1 MKNEKNIL
9 VAFLLNLFFSLFE
22 LIGGALTGSVAI
34 ISDSVHDFG
43 DAVSIGIAYALER
56 EAGREADEHKNERYS
71 LIGGVITSVV
81 LIVGSVATIF
91 NAVRR
96 FFVPAEI
103 NYDGMLIFA
112 LIGVAVNGIAAFV
125 THGGENMNVRA
136 VNLHMLEDVLGWITV
151 LIGAAVMKVTDFAY
165 IDPILSIG
173 VSLFILV
180 SAVKNIK
187 GGVHSHHH
195 HGHNHDCHGHHDR

>member
-34 ISDSVHDFG
+34 ISDSVHDLG
-43 DAVSIGIAYALER
+43 DAVSIGIAFILER
-56 EAGREADEHKNERYS
+56 KAGREPDADKKERYTR
-71 LIGGVITSVV
+71 LGGAITGGV
-81 LIVGSVATIF
+81 LILGSAAAIC

-112 LIGVAVNGIAAFV
+112 VVGVVVNSVAALV
-125 THGGENMNVRA
+125 THGGDNMNIRA
-136 VNLHMLEDVLGWITV
+136 VNLHMLEDVLGWAAV
-151 LIGAAVMKVTDFAY
+151 LIGAAVMKVTDFYY

-173 VSLFILV
+173 VSLFIMI

-187 GGVHSHHH
+187 GGEHNHHHH
-195 HGHNHDCHGHHDR
+195 HGHHHHN

>member
-34 ISDSVHDFG
+34 ISDSVHDLG
-43 DAVSIGIAYALER
+43 DAVSIGIAFILER
-56 EAGREADEHKNERYS
+56 KAGRERDADKKEMYTR
-71 LIGGVITSVV
+71 LGGTITGGV
-81 LIVGSVATIF
+81 LILGSAAAIF

-96 FFVPAEI
+96 FFVPSEI

-112 LIGVAVNGIAAFV
+112 VIGVAVNSAAAFV

-136 VNLHMLEDVLGWITV
+136 VNLHMLEDVLGWVAV
-151 LIGAAVMKVTDFAY
+151 LIGAAVMKVTDFYY

-173 VSLFILV
+173 VSLFIMI
-180 SAVKNIK
+180 SAVKNIR
-187 GGVHSHHH
+187 GGMHSHHS
-195 HGHNHDCHGHHDR
+195 HGHHHHH

>member
-34 ISDSVHDFG
+34 ISDSVHDLG
-43 DAVSIGIAYALER
+43 DAVSIGVAYVLER
-56 EAGREADEHKNERYS
+56 RAVEEPDEKKRERYS
-71 LIGGVITSVV
+71 LIGGVITSSV
-81 LIVGSVATIF
+81 LIIGSLMTIF

-112 LIGVAVNGIAAFV
+112 VVGVVVNSVAALV
-125 THGGENMNVRA
+125 THGGDNMNIRA
-136 VNLHMLEDVLGWITV
+136 VNLHMLEDVLGWAAV
-151 LIGAAVMKVTDFAY
+151 LIGAAVMKVTDFYY

-173 VSLFILV
+173 VSLFIV
-180 SAVKNIK
+180 ISAVKNIK
-187 GGVHSHHH
+187 GGEHNHHHH
-195 HGHNHDCHGHHDR
+195 HGHHHHN